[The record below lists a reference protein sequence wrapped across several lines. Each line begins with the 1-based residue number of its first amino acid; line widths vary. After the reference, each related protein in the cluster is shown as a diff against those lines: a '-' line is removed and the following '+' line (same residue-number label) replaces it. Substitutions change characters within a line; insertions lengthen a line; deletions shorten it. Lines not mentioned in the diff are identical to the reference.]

1 MEPAGALAPELDP
14 EREQTYALFR
24 EGRTATSNAALV
36 LLVTAGVFALA
47 ALPGG
52 KPVDVSVVIGVLF
65 HHEVGHWAA
74 MRLSGYRN
82 TSIFF
87 IPFFGAGTSGR
98 SVDGSPWKE
107 GLVLLAGPVPGLL
120 LAIPVLGL
128 GIVWRDDV
136 VKRAGWTLIG
146 VNAFNLLPLVPL
158 DGGRLFELVLF
169 RRHPALEV
177 GFRACAVAGLGALA
191 FWLQSVGLGLA
202 AFFMLMTFSLLARIR
217 RAVDGLRGSVDP
229 VGAPG
234 TLAPEELDRLYDAAR
249 NVQRSAQVKPQQR
262 ADLMLQLLDRLRM
275 RTPGWAAS
283 VGLLG
288 AWVGALLVAVAGVVF
303 AAVMTRLAG

>member
-52 KPVDVSVVIGVLF
+52 KPVDVAVVIGVLF
-65 HHEVGHWAA
+65 LHEVGHWAA

-107 GLVLLAGPVPGLL
+107 G
-120 LAIPVLGL
+120 
-128 GIVWRDDV
+128 
-136 VKRAGWTLIG
+136 
-146 VNAFNLLPLVPL
+146 
-158 DGGRLFELVLF
+158 
-169 RRHPALEV
+169 
-177 GFRACAVAGLGALA
+177 
-191 FWLQSVGLGLA
+191 
-202 AFFMLMTFSLLARIR
+202 
-217 RAVDGLRGSVDP
+217 
-229 VGAPG
+229 
-234 TLAPEELDRLYDAAR
+234 
-249 NVQRSAQVKPQQR
+249 
-262 ADLMLQLLDRLRM
+262 
-275 RTPGWAAS
+275 
-283 VGLLG
+283 
-288 AWVGALLVAVAGVVF
+288 
-303 AAVMTRLAG
+303 